1 MNKILKFG
9 GTSLST
15 PERIKK
21 VIKIIIKSQKDH
33 SQIAVVF
40 SALGG
45 VTDQLIQIASLA
57 AQRKNYKKL
66 LKELEKRHLNT
77 VESLITKQN
86 QSQVL
91 NIIRIK
97 FRELQKELAAIFSKK
112 ELSLKDLDLVMSF
125 GEWLS
130 TYIISQ
136 ALKNQGLK
144 AEFLDARK
152 FIRTDESFGA
162 AQVDYKVT
170 YRQIKNYFKKAK
182 ALPAITGFI
191 ASSHNGQTTT
201 LGRGGSDF
209 TAALFGAAL
218 SVDEV
223 EIWTDVDGVMTTDPR
238 KVANAFPIKTMT
250 YEEAMEMSHFGAK
263 VIYPPTIRP
272 VLDKKIPIRIRN
284 SFNPK
289 FSGTF
294 ISDQADSADFSI
306 RGITSV
312 EQIALLRVQGA
323 GMIGVAGISQR
334 LFGALAKEKIS
345 VILISQASSEHSI
358 CCAIDSKVIQK
369 AKKAVAEEFSFE
381 IQQHFIDQVVIED
394 NLLILAIVGENMRR
408 KPGVSGELFK
418 TLGRNRINV
427 VAIAQGSSEL
437 NISIVINKEDEVR
450 ALNTIHQTFF
460 MPKENKLD
468 LFMLGTGNIGK
479 TLLKQI
485 KKSWPN
491 IRLIALGNSRKM
503 VFNHQ
508 GISLSNWEQELE
520 DSLEAMDTKDFV
532 EKIKKFDLGD
542 SVFVDCTASEFIA
555 SHYQDIMRSGISIVT
570 PNKIANSKT
579 YQIYQEL
586 KEIALKNK
594 VSFFY
599 ETNVGAGLPIISTI
613 NNLISSGDKIIKI
626 EAVLSGTLS
635 YIFNSFTGQTK
646 FSQIVKQAKEKGYTE
661 PDPRDD
667 LSGLDVARKLLILGR
682 EAGFSLELEDINFEN
697 LVPKKYQK
705 IKSVDQFLTQLPEL
719 DDYFEGRKKQAAQ
732 KNKVL
737 RYIAKL
743 ENGQAEVLLQEVNQ
757 DHPFYALSGSDN
769 IISIT
774 TQRYKKRPLVIKG
787 PGAGAEVT
795 AAGVL
800 ADIVRNFNL

>member
-9 GTSLST
+9 GTSLNT

-40 SALGG
+40 SALGE
-45 VTDQLIQIASLA
+45 VTDQLIQIASLS

-66 LKELEKRHLNT
+66 LKELEKRHLDT

-144 AEFLDARK
+144 VEFLDARK
-152 FIRTDESFGA
+152 FIRTDDSFGV
-162 AQVDYKVT
+162 AQVDYKIT

-182 ALPAITGFI
+182 ALSAITGFI
-191 ASSHNGQTTT
+191 ASSQKGQTTT

-238 KVANAFPIKTMT
+238 KVVNAFPIKTMT

-272 VLDKKIPIRIRN
+272 VSDKKIPIRIRN

-289 FSGTF
+289 FAGTF
-294 ISDQADSADFSI
+294 ISDQTNPTDFTI
-306 RGITSV
+306 KGITSV
-312 EQIALLRVQGA
+312 EHIALLRLQGA
-323 GMIGVAGISQR
+323 GMIGVAGISHR

-358 CCAIDSKVIQK
+358 CCVIDSKVIRK
-369 AKKAVAEEFSFE
+369 AKKAVAKEFSFE
-381 IQQHFIDQVVIED
+381 IKQHVIDQVVIED

-408 KPGVSGELFK
+408 KPGVSGELFQ

-450 ALNTIHQTFF
+450 ALNTIHQAFF
-460 MPKENKLD
+460 QPKENRLN
-468 LFMLGTGNIGK
+468 LFMVGTGTIGK

-485 KKSWPN
+485 KKTLPN
-491 IRLIALGNSRKM
+491 IRLIALGNSKKM
-503 VFNHQ
+503 VFNQQ
-508 GISLSNWEQELE
+508 GISLGNWEQELG
-520 DSLEAMDTKDFV
+520 DALEPMNIKGFM
-532 EKIKKFDLGD
+532 KRIKKFNPGN
-542 SVFVDCTASEFIA
+542 SVFID
-555 SHYQDIMRSGISIVT
+555 
-570 PNKIANSKT
+570 
-579 YQIYQEL
+579 
-586 KEIALKNK
+586 
-594 VSFFY
+594 
-599 ETNVGAGLPIISTI
+599 
-613 NNLISSGDKIIKI
+613 
-626 EAVLSGTLS
+626 
-635 YIFNSFTGQTK
+635 
-646 FSQIVKQAKEKGYTE
+646 
-661 PDPRDD
+661 
-667 LSGLDVARKLLILGR
+667 
-682 EAGFSLELEDINFEN
+682 
-697 LVPKKYQK
+697 
-705 IKSVDQFLTQLPEL
+705 
-719 DDYFEGRKKQAAQ
+719 
-732 KNKVL
+732 
-737 RYIAKL
+737 
-743 ENGQAEVLLQEVNQ
+743 
-757 DHPFYALSGSDN
+757 
-769 IISIT
+769 
-774 TQRYKKRPLVIKG
+774 
-787 PGAGAEVT
+787 
-795 AAGVL
+795 
-800 ADIVRNFNL
+800 